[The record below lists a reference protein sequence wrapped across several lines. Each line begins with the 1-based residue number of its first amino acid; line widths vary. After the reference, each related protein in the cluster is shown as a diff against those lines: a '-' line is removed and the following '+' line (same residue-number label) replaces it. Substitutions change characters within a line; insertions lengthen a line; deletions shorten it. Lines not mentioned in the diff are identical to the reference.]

1 MWVDKDGYA
10 HVEDQY
16 DPDTFA
22 EANADRVDWEATEA
36 YRRKQEVLDYGDI
49 QGRRAD

>member
-22 EANADRVDWEATEA
+22 EANVDRVDWEATKA
-36 YRRKQEVLDYGDI
+36 YRKKQDERPGNGNQI
-49 QGRRAD
+49 GG